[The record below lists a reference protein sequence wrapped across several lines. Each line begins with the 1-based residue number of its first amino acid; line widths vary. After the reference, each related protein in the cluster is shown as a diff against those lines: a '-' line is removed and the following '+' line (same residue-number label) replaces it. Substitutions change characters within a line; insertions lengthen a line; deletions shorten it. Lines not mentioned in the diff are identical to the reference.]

1 MEKLE
6 SNAVAVGTQMKMFET
21 QLGQLANAFT
31 NLHQQGQFSS
41 NTTVNPKEHCKAINL
56 RSGTTYEVPKMPEDE
71 IVSPVDEKEAEEV
84 TVEVSGK
91 KKNEK
96 QKTTSPA
103 TVTLPFPQR
112 HQKERVKQ
120 QFSKFLEIFKKLH
133 INLPLVEALQEMP
146 QYAKFLKDIIS
157 RKKRLGEFETV
168 NLNEECSAI
177 LQKKLPAKLKD
188 PGIFTIS
195 CIIGGQQFGKA
206 LCDLG
211 ASINLMPLSIF
222 QRLAIGEMK
231 PTSIALQ
238 MADRSVTYPR
248 GIVEDMLVKVNE
260 FIFPADFVV
269 LDFEEDNTIL
279 LILGRPF
286 LATGRALID
295 VANGELTLREN
306 DESHTFSIYRALK
319 FYDEKEDIDMEEC
332 KLLSLV
338 DSYDTPSSW
347 KGLGDPLETC
357 ISHFFLSA
365 DFDFPLDMHL
375 FSDELFE
382 CCSALESVA
391 EIAHRKGRFLELR
404 TEEEKKKM
412 EEEKGTAP
420 KLELKPL
427 PDHLRYA
434 FLGDGKTYPVIVSAL
449 LTPCELDSLLRVLRK
464 HKSAIGWSISDL
476 KGISPSV
483 CMHRILLDDD
493 ARPRAQPQRRLNPI
507 MQEVVRKEVLKLLDA
522 GIIYAISDSEWV
534 SPTQVVS
541 KKGGMTVV
549 KGESDEMIATRVV
562 TGWRVCIDYRMLN
575 AATRRDHF
583 PLPFIDQMLDRL
595 AGYEFYCF
603 LDGYSGYNQIMIAP
617 EDQDKTAFTCPY
629 GIFAYRR
636 MSFGLCNAPATFQR
650 CMMTIFHDLIESVM
664 EVFMDDFSVFGSS
677 FDHCLENL
685 SVVLARCEETNLVLN
700 WEKCHFMVREGI
712 VLGHKVSAAGLEVDR
727 AKIVAIEKLPPP
739 TNDRAVR
746 SFLGHAG
753 FYRRFIKDFSKVAKP
768 LSQLLEKDVKFYFD
782 DACTA
787 AFETLK
793 KALVTAPV
801 LIVPD
806 WTQPFELMCDA
817 SDIAIGAALGQKR
830 DKIFRVI
837 YYASRTL
844 DKAQANYTVTEKEML
859 AVVYAFDKFRAYL
872 IGTKSIVYTDH
883 VAIRFLFDKKDAKP
897 RLIRWILLLQEFDI
911 EIRDRRGC
919 ENVVTDHLSRL
930 ENSVEGEELQVPIKE
945 TFPDEQILQVS
956 SLTPWYADYVNFLA
970 AKYPPPK
977 DSSTYKKKKFYL

>member
-1 MEKLE
+1 MSMGNPEPAVEDPTVVEDANFIHGRNFGNFQRGQQSFSVTNGVINEEKKPNLEKLLMKFVAKSDEMMEKLE
-6 SNAVAVGTQMKMFET
+6 SNAAAVGTQMKMFET

-31 NLHQQGQFSS
+31 NLHQQGQFPS

-56 RSGTTYEVPKMPEDE
+56 RSGTTYEGPKMPEDE

-84 TVEVSGK
+84 TVE
-91 KKNEK
+91 
-96 QKTTSPA
+96 
-103 TVTLPFPQR
+103 R
-112 HQKERVKQ
+112 HQKEKVKQ

-188 PGIFTIS
+188 PGSFTIS

-222 QRLAIGEMK
+222 QQLAIGEMK

-248 GIVEDMLVKVNE
+248 GIVEDVLVKVNE

-269 LDFEEDNTIL
+269 LDFEEDKTIP

-295 VANGELTLREN
+295 VANGELTLRVN

-319 FYDEKEDIDMEEC
+319 FYDEKEDIDIEEC

-338 DSYDTPSSW
+338 DSCDTPSSW
-347 KGLGDPLETC
+347 KGLGDPLEAC
-357 ISHFFLSA
+357 ISHFFFST

-391 EIAHRKGRFLELR
+391 EIAPRRGRFLELC

-434 FLGDGKTYPVIVSAL
+434 FVGDGETYPVIVSAH
-449 LTPCELDSLLRVLRK
+449 LTSCELDSLLRVLRK

-493 ARPRAQPQRRLNPI
+493 ARPRA
-507 MQEVVRKEVLKLLDA
+507 
-522 GIIYAISDSEWV
+522 
-534 SPTQVVS
+534 
-541 KKGGMTVV
+541 
-549 KGESDEMIATRVV
+549 
-562 TGWRVCIDYRMLN
+562 
-575 AATRRDHF
+575 
-583 PLPFIDQMLDRL
+583 
-595 AGYEFYCF
+595 
-603 LDGYSGYNQIMIAP
+603 
-617 EDQDKTAFTCPY
+617 
-629 GIFAYRR
+629 
-636 MSFGLCNAPATFQR
+636 
-650 CMMTIFHDLIESVM
+650 
-664 EVFMDDFSVFGSS
+664 
-677 FDHCLENL
+677 
-685 SVVLARCEETNLVLN
+685 
-700 WEKCHFMVREGI
+700 
-712 VLGHKVSAAGLEVDR
+712 
-727 AKIVAIEKLPPP
+727 
-739 TNDRAVR
+739 
-746 SFLGHAG
+746 
-753 FYRRFIKDFSKVAKP
+753 
-768 LSQLLEKDVKFYFD
+768 
-782 DACTA
+782 
-787 AFETLK
+787 
-793 KALVTAPV
+793 
-801 LIVPD
+801 
-806 WTQPFELMCDA
+806 
-817 SDIAIGAALGQKR
+817 
-830 DKIFRVI
+830 
-837 YYASRTL
+837 
-844 DKAQANYTVTEKEML
+844 
-859 AVVYAFDKFRAYL
+859 
-872 IGTKSIVYTDH
+872 
-883 VAIRFLFDKKDAKP
+883 
-897 RLIRWILLLQEFDI
+897 
-911 EIRDRRGC
+911 
-919 ENVVTDHLSRL
+919 
-930 ENSVEGEELQVPIKE
+930 
-945 TFPDEQILQVS
+945 
-956 SLTPWYADYVNFLA
+956 
-970 AKYPPPK
+970 
-977 DSSTYKKKKFYL
+977 